1 MATERGCWLSLVNLA
16 QLPKRLLLG
25 MPMRS
30 DRLGETLLRKR
41 IALPIFASD
50 PLSSVAYA
58 PQEIFLVLSISGI
71 VYFQY
76 TMWFAVAVG
85 ILMATVVASYRQNV
99 HAYPSGGGDYE
110 IAMKNLGQTGGL
122 TVASALLVDYVLT
135 VAVSVAAGVDNLG
148 SAISFVGE
156 HKVAT
161 ALGIIVLLTLINLR
175 GVKEAGTAFA
185 IPTYGFVVG
194 MFVLISWGLFKSVVL
209 DDELR
214 APTADYE
221 VVAEEVGLAGFALVF
236 LMMRAFA
243 SGCAA
248 LTGIEAIANGVP
260 AFREPK
266 SKNAATTLLVM
277 GVMAVTMFA
286 GLVALGVLSD
296 LKVSEHPETDILING
311 VPAGPDYV
319 QDPIIAQT
327 AAAVFGDGSIA
338 FVYLAAVTAL
348 ILFFAANTAYNG
360 FPLLGSVLAHDR
372 FLPRQLRQRGDR
384 LAYSNGI
391 VLLAVAAGALV
402 YAFDAEVT
410 KLIQLYII
418 GVFVS
423 FTLGQTGMVRHWT
436 RLLRTETDPAA
447 RSKMKRSRVINSVG
461 LFFTGLV
468 LAIVL
473 ITKFTH
479 GAYLVVIAMPI
490 LFLLMKGI
498 RRHYDSMVVE
508 LTPPE
513 GGMTLP
519 SRIHGVV
526 LISRLHTPALR
537 ALAFARATRPD
548 TLTALTVQTSPE
560 STAHL
565 LREWAERDIPVPLTV
580 LDSPYRDV
588 IGPVL
593 EHVRGVRRASPRDVV
608 CVFIPEYVVGRWW
621 EQVLHNQTALRL
633 KARLLFQP
641 GVMVTSVPWQL
652 GSAETLEARRT
663 PGGIAPLEDPPTQG
677 EVDNVLD

>member
-1 MATERGCWLSLVNLA
+1 
-16 QLPKRLLLG
+16 
-25 MPMRS
+25 MRS

-76 TMWFAVAVG
+76 TMWFAVAVAV
-85 ILMATVVASYRQNV
+85 LMATVVASYRQNV

-148 SAISFVGE
+148 SAIGFVGE
-156 HKVAT
+156 HKVGV
-161 ALGIIVLLTLINLR
+161 ALGIIVLLTLVNLR

-185 IPTYGFVVG
+185 IPTYGFVLG
-194 MFVLISWGLFKSVVL
+194 LFVLIGWGLFKAIVL

-277 GVMAVTMFA
+277 GTMAVTMFA

-296 LKVSEHPETDILING
+296 LKVAEHPETDILING
-311 VPAGPDYV
+311 MPAGPDYH
-319 QDPIIAQT
+319 QDPIIAQV
-327 AAAVFGDGSIA
+327 ASAVFGDGSFA
-338 FVYLAAVTAL
+338 FVYLTAVTAL
-348 ILFFAANTAYNG
+348 VLFFAANTAYNG
-360 FPLLGSVLAHDR
+360 FPLLGSVLAQDG

-436 RLLRTETDPAA
+436 RLLRTETEPNA
-447 RSKMKRSRVINSVG
+447 RTKMKRARVINSVG
-461 LFFTGLV
+461 LFFTGSVLV
-468 LAIVL
+468 IVL

-498 RRHYDSMVVE
+498 RAHYDSIVVE
-508 LTPPE
+508 LTPPPA
-513 GGMTLP
+513 GVTLP

-526 LISRLHTPALR
+526 LVSRLHTPALR

-548 TLTALTVQTSPE
+548 TLIALTVQTSPE
-560 STAHL
+560 STQHL
-565 LREWAERDIPVPLTV
+565 LREWADRDVPVPLTV

-588 IGPVL
+588 IGPIL
-593 EHVRGVRRASPRDVV
+593 DHVRGIRRTSPRDVV

-621 EQVLHNQTALRL
+621 EQVLHNHTALRL

-652 GSAETLEARRT
+652 GSAESLEARRT
-663 PGGIAPLEDPPTQG
+663 PGGDLPAAERDSTTG
-677 EVDNVLD
+677 TAAHDVLD